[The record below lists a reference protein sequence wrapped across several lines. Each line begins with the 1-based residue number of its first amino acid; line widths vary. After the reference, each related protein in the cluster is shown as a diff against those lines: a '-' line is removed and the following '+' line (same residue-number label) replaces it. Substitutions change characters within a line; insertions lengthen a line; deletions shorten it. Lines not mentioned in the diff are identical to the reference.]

1 MTRPMR
7 VLIDGLQAGNLSG
20 TGRYIMELARWLPS
34 LGEDLDLVVLWPAHV
49 LHPAISP
56 EMRVSFVTANAQTPL
71 ARIYHGQGKLW
82 PLLGGAGADVVHYPA
97 NFTPLLKRSSRAKVV
112 LTVHDL
118 SFLREPS
125 WYRWNRAT
133 YYRYAARQS
142 VRQSDRIIADSYA
155 TATDLSTFLKVPQEQ
170 IDVIPLGVGEPFKVT
185 PAEQQGTARQ
195 LYNLPEQFFLYV
207 GTIEPRKNIVRLIE
221 AWSKIAA
228 ALPYDLVIAG
238 REGWKCGPVKDA
250 TKISPHAGRIHFPGF
265 IRPED
270 LSALLG
276 AARVFVWPSLW
287 EGFGLPPLEA
297 MACGTPVVSSN
308 RSSIPEAL
316 GDSVLLAD
324 PLNVEQ
330 LAAAMRDAAADEDLR
345 KRLAAAGLARAATFT
360 WRRTAQLT
368 AAAYRRAM
376 GK

>member
-1 MTRPMR
+1 
-7 VLIDGLQAGNLSG
+7 
-20 TGRYIMELARWLPS
+20 MELARWLPA
-34 LGEDLDLVVLWPAHV
+34 LGEDVDLTVLWPGHV
-49 LHPAISP
+49 LHPAIGP

-71 ARIYHGQGKLW
+71 ARIYHEPGRIRA
-82 PLLGGAGADVVHYPA
+82 LLRGDGADVVHYPA
-97 NFTPLLKRSSRAKVV
+97 NFVPLLTKSGGAKVV

-118 SFLREPS
+118 SFLREPA

-133 YYRYAARQS
+133 YYRYAIRRS
-142 VRQSDRIIADSYA
+142 VRLADRLIADSYA
-155 TATDLSTFLKVPQEQ
+155 TATDLSTLLKVPQER
-170 IDVIPLGVGEPFKVT
+170 IDAVPLGVGEPFKST
-185 PAEQQGTARQ
+185 SADQQATVRQ
-195 LYNLPEQFFLYV
+195 FYSLPEQFFLYV

-238 REGWKCGPVKDA
+238 REGWKCGAVKDA
-250 TKISPHAGRIHFPGF
+250 TKISPHASRIHFPGF

-270 LSALLG
+270 LPALLG

-297 MACGTPVVSSN
+297 LACGTPVVSSN

-316 GDSVLLAD
+316 GDSALLVD

-330 LAAAMRDAAADEDLR
+330 LAAAMRDAATDEALR
-345 KRLAAAGLARAATFT
+345 KRLVAAGLGRAATFS

-368 AAAYRRAM
+368 AAAYRRAVE
-376 GK
+376 K

>member
-1 MTRPMR
+1 MSRPVR
-7 VLIDGLQAGNLSG
+7 VLLDGLQAGNLSG
-20 TGRYIMELARWLPS
+20 TGRYIMELARWLPL
-34 LGEDLDLVVLWPAHV
+34 LGDDLDLAVLWPAHV

-56 EMRVSFVTANAQTPL
+56 EMRVSFVSVNAQTPL
-71 ARIYHGQGKLW
+71 ARIYQGQRNIW
-82 PLLGGAGADVVHYPA
+82 SLLGTSAADVLHYPA
-97 NFTPLLKRSSRAKVV
+97 NFMPFLTNPGRAKVV

-118 SFLREPS
+118 SFLREPT

-133 YYRYAARQS
+133 YYRYAAQQS
-142 VRQSDRIIADSYA
+142 VRHAHRIIADSYA
-155 TATDLSTFLKVPQEQ
+155 TATDLSTLLKVPQER
-170 IDVIPLGVGEPFKVT
+170 IDIIPLGVGEPFKPT
-185 PAEQQGTARQ
+185 TAEQQATARQ

-207 GTIEPRKNIVRLIE
+207 GTIEPRKNVVRLIE

-228 ALPYDLVIAG
+228 ALPCDLVIAG
-238 REGWKCGPVKDA
+238 REGWKCRPVKDA

-270 LSALLG
+270 LPALLA

-316 GDSVLLAD
+316 GDAALLVD

-330 LAAAMRDAAADEDLR
+330 LAAAMRDAATDEPLR
-345 KRLAAAGLARAATFT
+345 GRLVDAGLARAGTFT

-368 AAAYRRAM
+368 VAAYRRAIE
-376 GK
+376 K

>member
-1 MTRPMR
+1 MSKPVR
-7 VLIDGLQAGNLSG
+7 VLIDGIQAGNLSG
-20 TGRYIMELARWLPS
+20 TGRYVMELVRWLAA
-34 LGEDLDLVVLWPAHV
+34 LDENLELTVVWPAHV
-49 LHPAISP
+49 LHPAIGP
-56 EMRVSFVTANAQTPL
+56 EMRVTIVPANAQTPL
-71 ARIYHGQGKLW
+71 ARIYEGQGKIQS
-82 PLLGGAGADVVHYPA
+82 LLNGTGMDVVHYPA
-97 NFTPLLKRSSRAKVV
+97 NFAPLFTRPGRAKVV

-118 SFLREPS
+118 SFLREPA

-133 YYRYAARQS
+133 YYRYAAWRS
-142 VRQSDRIIADSYA
+142 IRLADRLIADSYA
-155 TATDLSTFLKVPQEQ
+155 TATDLSTFLKVPQER
-170 IDVIPLGVGEPFKVT
+170 IDVIPLGVGEPFGVT
-185 PAEQQGTARQ
+185 AAEQQATTRQ
-195 LYNLPEQFFLYV
+195 FYNLPEQFFLYV

-228 ALPYDLVIAG
+228 SLPYDLVIAG

-250 TKISPHAGRIHFPGF
+250 TKISPHAGRVHFPGF

-270 LSALLG
+270 LAALLG

-316 GDSVLLAD
+316 GDSALLVD

-330 LAAAMRDAAADEDLR
+330 LAAAMRDAATDDGVR
-345 KRLAAAGLARAATFT
+345 KRLVTAGLARAATFT

-368 AAAYRRAM
+368 AAAYRRALA
-376 GK
+376 

>member
-1 MTRPMR
+1 MTGPVR

-20 TGRYIMELARWLPS
+20 TGRYITELVRWLPA
-34 LGEDLDLVVLWPAHV
+34 LGEDIELKVVWPAHV
-49 LHPAISP
+49 LHPAIGP
-56 EMRVSFVTANAQTPL
+56 EMRVTIVPTNVQTPL
-71 ARIYHGQGKLW
+71 SRIYKEAGTIRSV
-82 PLLGGAGADVVHYPA
+82 LGSGADVVHYPA
-97 NFTPLLKRSSRAKVV
+97 NFSPSFIKTTRAKVV

-118 SFLREPS
+118 SFMREPG
-125 WYRWNRAT
+125 WYRWNRAV
-133 YYRYAARQS
+133 YYRFAARRS
-142 VRQSDRIIADSYA
+142 VAIADRIIADSYA
-155 TATDLSTFLKVPQEQ
+155 TATDLSTFLKVPQER
-170 IDVIPLGVGEPFKVT
+170 IDVVPLGVGEPFKPT
-185 PAEQQGTARQ
+185 TADQQATVRE
-195 LYNLPEQFFLYV
+195 LYSLPEQFFLYV

-228 ALPYDLVIAG
+228 GLPYDLVIAG

-270 LSALLG
+270 LPALLG

-308 RSSIPEAL
+308 KSSIPEAL
-316 GDSVLLAD
+316 GDAALLVD

-330 LAAAMRDAAADEDLR
+330 LAAAMRDAAADDNLR
-345 KRLAAAGLARAATFT
+345 KRLIGAGMARAGTFS

-368 AAAYRRAM
+368 AAAYRRAVE
-376 GK
+376 G